1 MENYTVSIKVTM
13 TINNFGIAVLMKQ
26 IGFDHFALIGI
37 QKREILYPEIIS
49 QTQNYLEVQNA
60 SAIILG

>member
-1 MENYTVSIKVTM
+1 M